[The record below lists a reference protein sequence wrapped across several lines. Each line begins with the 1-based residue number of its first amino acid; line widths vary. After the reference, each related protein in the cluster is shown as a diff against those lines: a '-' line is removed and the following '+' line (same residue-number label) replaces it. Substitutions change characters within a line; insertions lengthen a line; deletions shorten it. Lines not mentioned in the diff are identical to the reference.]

1 MWLCKNYL
9 STSLVLRLCL
19 EKSGSRHTRLSIYS
33 SPVITQPCFLC
44 CSRLVLRP
52 IQLSFTC
59 STKKW
64 YMHGGNLEMRL
75 VLQHIIQYACIKLS
89 RAMCLQLCRRMYI
102 PTGLYLGHAT
112 SVDHGQESLPAY
124 FLLLRSII
132 VTKIMALSTYNIQR
146 DNVHSSQIQ
155 HDTRTRHLGCLN
167 VQEAWYSSHSP
178 SPQRASSDW
187 SLQSWTPSHTPLR
200 LLTSGGHLLPSTQR
214 NWTEKQSLTLVVVC
228 PQQ

>member
-1 MWLCKNYL
+1 MI
-9 STSLVLRLCL
+9 
-19 EKSGSRHTRLSIYS
+19 TRSCI
-33 SPVITQPCFLC
+33 LC
-44 CSRLVLRP
+44 CSSLVLRP
-52 IQLSFTC
+52 IQLSVTC

-64 YMHGGNLEMRL
+64 YMHGGNLKMRL
-75 VLQHIIQYACIKLS
+75 VLQHDTVCMYQSFLGT
-89 RAMCLQLCRRMYI
+89 MCLQLCRRMYI

-167 VQEAWYSSHSP
+167 VQEA
-178 SPQRASSDW
+178 
-187 SLQSWTPSHTPLR
+187 
-200 LLTSGGHLLPSTQR
+200 
-214 NWTEKQSLTLVVVC
+214 
-228 PQQ
+228 